1 MAITEAARHRLYLS
15 LEKALGS
22 EEAATFM
29 EHMPP
34 VGWADVATKRDL
46 EQSGALSAATLRSE
60 MAMFAATLRSEM
72 ADLRADV
79 RSEMADLRGDLRLEM
94 ADLRADVRSEMAGL
108 RGDLRSEMADL
119 RGSLR
124 VDLADGL
131 RLQTYAI
138 LGGGSVLVGVGSVL
152 SRLL

>member
-79 RSEMADLRGDLRLEM
+79 RSEMA
-94 ADLRADVRSEMAGL
+94 GL